1 MINSKLLNELLDIF
15 SQNHDE
21 NYEIQLVF
29 DIVDKY
35 SDEIIS
41 PNNFLE
47 FCDYF
52 SSLKDYGSIPIL

>member
-35 SDEIIS
+35 SDETVVLMTR
-41 PNNFLE
+41 N
-47 FCDYF
+47 
-52 SSLKDYGSIPIL
+52 